1 MAHWRKNHESASND
15 LRSSDLYDDTASKAQ
30 KRDVYL
36 SPVVRIE
43 KVVVGKV
50 KSREKPN
57 GERRN
62 YAHFA
67 GKSKPLGLN
76 VTNCETLQALSG
88 SPDTERWV
96 GLTIQL
102 YVDPQARYPSGKK
115 GPAIRIRPTLPKG
128 QADTSPL
135 PNVPDETRER
145 LENEHAERLDER
157 EPGEEG

>member
-1 MAHWRKNHESASND
+1 MGHWRKNHETASND
-15 LRSSDLYDDTASKAQ
+15 LRSADLYDDAASKRAG
-30 KRDVYL
+30 RDVYA
-36 SPVVRIE
+36 SPIVQIE

-62 YAHFA
+62 YAHFV
-67 GKSKPLGLN
+67 GKAKPLGLN
-76 VTNCETLQALSG
+76 VTNCETIQSLSG
-88 SPDTERWV
+88 SPDTDRWA

-102 YVDPQARYPSGKK
+102 YVDPAARYPSGKK

-135 PNVPDETRER
+135 PDVPTEARER
-145 LENEHAERLDER
+145 LENEHDERLEG